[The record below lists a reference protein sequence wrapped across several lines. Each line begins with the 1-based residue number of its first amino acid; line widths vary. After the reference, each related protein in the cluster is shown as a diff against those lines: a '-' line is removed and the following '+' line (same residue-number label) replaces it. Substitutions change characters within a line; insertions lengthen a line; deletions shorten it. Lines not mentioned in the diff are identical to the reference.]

1 MQNTSEDTKSIDLNI
16 DLDFQFKVNDNFER
30 LFDRLNNLYKK
41 GLSNYINII
50 VPDVSSAEFEAVIE
64 HAQNAELRKT
74 SYKLRYYRSSQ
85 EFAFKDVYDEDTFID
100 NAEIVKEVVKL
111 LQKFKIK
118 YSKKHQYLGD
128 FFELLL
134 NTGFKQESGQFFT
147 PIPLNRE

>member
-1 MQNTSEDTKSIDLNI
+1 M
-16 DLDFQFKVNDNFER
+16 
-30 LFDRLNNLYKK
+30 
-41 GLSNYINII
+41 
-50 VPDVSSAEFEAVIE
+50 IE
-64 HAQNAELRKT
+64 HTQNAELRKT
-74 SYKLRYYRSSQ
+74 FYKLRYYRSSQ

-134 NTGFKQESGQFFT
+134 NTGFKQESGQF
-147 PIPLNRE
+147 LHQYL